1 MQFRSRKKYT
11 ICLAIYKYG
20 LKTDQQVRFVEKRRY
35 FKTCERL

>member
-20 LKTDQQVRFVEKRRY
+20 LTDQQVRFVEKRRY